1 MRHHPRQCAAAWL
14 DGAKVSRRQ
23 LLSTGAALLS
33 GAAVG
38 ALAGCRAREIEIPKV
53 IEKEVIKVVTQIVQQ
68 TVIVAATPEAPEPE
82 PPVPATP
89 ATPSPEPT
97 VTITIDGMRHG
108 WHAFAQRMVPAFR
121 ETFPRT
127 QLAWRNVT
135 PWPQF
140 GERLA
145 ALAAAGDLGD
155 LIEAPLGTPLRRWAQ
170 DGIIAPLEDLIEIE
184 GYDLQ
189 GVFPAALG
197 QATQSEAL
205 YGVPLAAHPGDC
217 LALVNTD
224 LLDAQDVLEDGAL
237 CQELP
242 PASALPNAAAAW
254 VYLDDA
260 QMPAAGSLLG
270 AFDARWLNEWGTQ
283 PALRSAASEQALSWM
298 AAARRQGQVPRL
310 GQVGCSPETLYARG
324 ELAILRTSFVGLWL
338 LQRTARLPEGTVAGL
353 VGPFGEET
361 AGEIRGEL
369 SGVAYCLTTA
379 CQSPSL
385 ALHWIKFMTTRE
397 MGVQMLLGGYG
408 PPGARLTAWHDR
420 RVLDYMPACALLG
433 ERCAALTPQPL
444 PWNLATNACFDT
456 WNRQIADLWDAD
468 VALQEWVDRMSS
480 ALAEILSLPRDQTSL

>member
-1 MRHHPRQCAAAWL
+1 MRHHPRQRAAAWL
-14 DGAKVSRRQ
+14 DGARVSRRR
-23 LLSTGAALLS
+23 LLATGAALIS

-38 ALAGCRAREIEIPKV
+38 ALAGCRTREIEIPKI

-68 TVIVAATPEAPEPE
+68 TVIVAATPETAEPE

-108 WHAFAQRMVPAFR
+108 WHAFAQRMAPAFR
-121 ETFPRT
+121 EIFPRT
-127 QLAWRNVT
+127 QLTWRSVT

-170 DGIIAPLEDLIEIE
+170 DGILTPLDELIDTE
-184 GYDLQ
+184 GYDLH
-189 GVFPAALG
+189 GVFPAALA
-197 QATQSEAL
+197 QATQGEGL

-224 LLDAQDVLEDGAL
+224 LLDAQDALEDGAL
-237 CQELP
+237 RQELP
-242 PASALPNAAAAW
+242 PPNALPNAAAAW

-270 AFDARWLNEWGTQ
+270 AFDARWLNERGTQ
-283 PALRSAASEQALSWM
+283 PALRTAASEQALSWM
-298 AAARRQGQVPRL
+298 AATRRQGQAPPL
-310 GQVGCSPETLYARG
+310 ELVGCSPETLYARG

-353 VGPFGEET
+353 IGPFGEET
-361 AGEIRGEL
+361 PGEIRGEL
-369 SGVAYCLTTA
+369 FGVAYCLSPT

-408 PPGARLTAWHDR
+408 PPGARLTAWHDP

-433 ERCAALTPQPL
+433 ERCATLSPQPL
-444 PWNLATNACFDT
+444 PWNLATSACFEA
-456 WNRQIADLWDAD
+456 WNRRIADLWDAD
-468 VALQEWVDRMSS
+468 VAIPQWVDQMSS
-480 ALAEILSLPRDQTSL
+480 SLAEILSLPRDETSL